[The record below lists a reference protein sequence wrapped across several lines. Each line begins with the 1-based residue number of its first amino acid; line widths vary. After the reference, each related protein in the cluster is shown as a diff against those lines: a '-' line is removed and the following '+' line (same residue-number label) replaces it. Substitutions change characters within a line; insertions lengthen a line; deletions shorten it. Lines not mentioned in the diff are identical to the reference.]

1 MNTKRLIISAFTCS
15 LLCFPAM
22 LVAGQ
27 PLDQDSVA
35 DAAKKAQA
43 EKKTGIKPKMVID
56 NDNLSTLTGTVN
68 VVGQEPPAPADP
80 SKTGAQDKTKEKTD
94 VKDEKY
100 WRAQFAEANK
110 KLDNDSHELDILQRE
125 YNLKQQQYYS
135 DPNTAMKEQ
144 YDRKDLTDNK
154 AKIDEKTAAI
164 AKDKQD
170 ISDMEDSLRQAGG
183 DAGWARQPDSPS
195 K

>member
-15 LLCFPAM
+15 LLYFPAM

-27 PLDQDSVA
+27 PLDQDSVV

-125 YNLKQQQYYS
+125 YNLNIPLQ
-135 DPNTAMKEQ
+135 
-144 YDRKDLTDNK
+144 
-154 AKIDEKTAAI
+154 
-164 AKDKQD
+164 
-170 ISDMEDSLRQAGG
+170 
-183 DAGWARQPDSPS
+183 
-195 K
+195 